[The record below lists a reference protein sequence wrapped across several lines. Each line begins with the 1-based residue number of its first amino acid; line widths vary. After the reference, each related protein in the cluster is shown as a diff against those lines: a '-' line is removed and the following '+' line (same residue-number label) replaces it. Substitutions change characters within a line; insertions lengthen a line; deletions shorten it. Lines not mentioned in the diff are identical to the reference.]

1 VSTLVIGAGNDARR
15 DDGAGLA
22 VARHLRAA
30 GLDAREARGDL
41 SALADL
47 WRDTDRVILVDA
59 VCSGAPP
66 GTLHCFD
73 ALHAPLPAVFARAST
88 HALGL
93 AEAVELARALGR
105 LPATLTVYGI
115 EGAEF
120 DMGEGLSPRVAEA
133 IGRAVAAIKKDAG
146 HA

>member
-73 ALHAPLPAVFARAST
+73 ALHSPLPAVFARAST